1 MVRHVIA
8 LYLAIG
14 GAAGAIARYY
24 VQGWVVDVVGPSA
37 WGTFAVNVAGAFF
50 LGFFLTVT
58 EERFLVP
65 SLYRTFVAVG
75 FLGSFTTFSTLMWE
89 SQQLLSVG
97 DALGAMA
104 NLAGSVVAGVAAV
117 YLGVSAG
124 RLV

>member
-1 MVRHVIA
+1 MIA
-8 LYLAIG
+8 IALAIG

-24 VQGWVVDVVGPSA
+24 LQGWVVDVVGPA
-37 WGTFAVNVAGAFF
+37 PWGTFVVNVVGAFL
-50 LGFFLTVT
+50 LGFFLTLT

-65 SLYRTFVAVG
+65 SMYRTFIAIG

-97 DALGAMA
+97 DAPAALVNLVGSVLAGLGA
-104 NLAGSVVAGVAAV
+104 VYAGVAA
-117 YLGVSAG
+117 G

>member
-1 MVRHVIA
+1 MIA
-8 LYLAIG
+8 IALAIG

-24 VQGWVVDVVGPSA
+24 MQGWVVDLVGPA
-37 WGTFAVNVAGAFF
+37 PWGTFVVNVVGSFL
-50 LGFFLTVT
+50 LGFFLTLT

-97 DALGAMA
+97 DAPAALVNLVGSVLAGLGAVF
-104 NLAGSVVAGVAAV
+104 LGVA
-117 YLGVSAG
+117 AG